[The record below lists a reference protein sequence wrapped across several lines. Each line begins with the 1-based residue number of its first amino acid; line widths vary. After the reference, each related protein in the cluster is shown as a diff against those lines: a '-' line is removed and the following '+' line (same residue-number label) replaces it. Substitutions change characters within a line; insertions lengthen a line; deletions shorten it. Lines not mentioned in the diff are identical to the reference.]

1 MTAFSDYRA
10 NDWDDRRLALA
21 ALLSVLLH
29 GLIVLLVLLEP
40 WTWRNQPDPPQ
51 IIAEFVMPEAPK
63 VVPPPPA
70 PPPVAQVP
78 PPPAAQPEPVP
89 PPAPPQLQR
98 GRVAEESRAPPG
110 AGTKAQTR
118 ERTVEPTRPARPPQ
132 TRDEAGRETAPA
144 LQQPRPQS
152 QAQAGDR
159 TPGATGGVNRKPGE
173 MTQSESD
180 FFLSQIVQA
189 WVIDFDA
196 PQFRDLVIEGNFR
209 VLPNGMLD
217 RPYGR
222 DDPWDMR
229 VMVRNWAQIEALR
242 GPQAA
247 AYRTAIES
255 FMRAMRLVQPLKMP
269 PNAAGYPKVLSL
281 EFQIGDL

>member
-1 MTAFSDYRA
+1 MASFSEYRA

-21 ALLSVLLH
+21 ALLSIVLH
-29 GLIVLLVLLEP
+29 GLLVLLILIEP
-40 WTWRNQPDPPQ
+40 WTWRSQPDPPPM
-51 IIAEFVMPEAPK
+51 IAEFVMPEPPK
-63 VVPPPPA
+63 AVPPPA
-70 PPPVAQVP
+70 PPVAQVP
-78 PPPAAQPEPVP
+78 PPAPAVSEPVP

-98 GRVAEESRAPPG
+98 GKVAEESRAPPA
-110 AGTKAQTR
+110 AGNRAQTR
-118 ERTVEPTRPARPPQ
+118 ERTAETPKPVKPPQ
-132 TRDEAGRETAPA
+132 ARDESGQEVAPV
-144 LQQPRPQS
+144 LQQPRPQTP
-152 QAQAGDR
+152 AQAGNR
-159 TPGATGGVNRKPGE
+159 TQGTAGGINRKPGE

-209 VLPNGMLD
+209 VLPNGMLGP
-217 RPYGR
+217 PYGKN
-222 DDPWDMR
+222 DPWDMR
-229 VMVRNWAQIEALR
+229 VMVRNWQQIERLT

-255 FMRAMRLVQPLKMP
+255 FMRAMRLVQPLKLP
-269 PNAAGYPKVLSL
+269 PDARGYPKVLSL